1 MLELSNLA
9 RWTSLRLRQNDRL
22 RRRNVAQILA
32 ISGSDE
38 TNLLVYCWRPVASL
52 GLIQSGSVTRARCR
66 TVDKQ

>member
-22 RRRNVAQILA
+22 RRRNVAQIPA

-38 TNLLVYCWRPVASL
+38 TNLLVYCSRPVASV
-52 GLIQSGSVTRARCR
+52 GLIQSGSVKSTLSNS
-66 TVDKQ
+66 